1 MATSL
6 NINGLISPPKVQGK
20 NLVSY
25 TCDVCH
31 IQVQNLGRHQ
41 KSDKHILNVQKEI
54 LAEDQR
60 LWESL
65 TSTSIKLRTRLS
77 SPLSFEQKGVCSKLD
92 KGLNQTWSYSHSEYE
107 EATIQGFKHLEDTFA
122 AIGDKF
128 PNSDALS
135 EIQLPSDDENTSSVC
150 STPPPLDLSTKNRH
164 LDQDESLLCHVKIK
178 DMFVGDEVLKCE
190 LCDRRFRKPRDF

>member
-6 NINGLISPPKVQGK
+6 NISGLISQQKDHGK
-20 NLVSY
+20 NMVSY

-31 IQVQNLGRHQ
+31 TQVQNLGRHL
-41 KSDKHILNVQKEI
+41 KSDKHISNVQKEI

-65 TSTSIKLRTRLS
+65 RPISLETRLT
-77 SPLSFEQKGVCSKLD
+77 SPLSMKHKDVFSKLD

-135 EIQLPSDDENTSSVC
+135 EIQLPSDDENTSIC

-164 LDQDESLLCHVKIK
+164 LDQDESLLRHVEIK
-178 DMFVGDEVLKCE
+178 DLFVGDEVLKCE

>member
-6 NINGLISPPKVQGK
+6 NISGLISPPKEHGK
-20 NLVSY
+20 NMVYY

-31 IQVQNLGRHQ
+31 IQVQNLGRHL
-41 KSDKHILNVQKEI
+41 KSDKHILNVKKEM
-54 LAEDQR
+54 LADDQR

-65 TSTSIKLRTRLS
+65 RPITLDTRLS
-77 SPLSFEQKGVCSKLD
+77 SPLFNIQKDCLSKLD

-107 EATIQGFKHLEDTFA
+107 EATIQGMKHLEASFA
-122 AIGDKF
+122 AMKDKF
-128 PNSDALS
+128 STNSDNLS
-135 EIQLPSDDENTSSVC
+135 EIQLPLDDENTSIC

-164 LDQDESLLCHVKIK
+164 FDQDESQCHVEIK
-178 DMFVGDEVLKCE
+178 DLYVGDEVLRCE

>member
-6 NINGLISPPKVQGK
+6 HINGLISPPKEHGK
-20 NLVSY
+20 NMVSY

-31 IQVQNLGRHQ
+31 FQVQNLGRHL
-41 KSDKHILNVQKEI
+41 KSDKHISNVQKEI

-65 TSTSIKLRTRLS
+65 RPISLETRLT
-77 SPLSFEQKGVCSKLD
+77 SPFSFEKKDVFSKLD

-164 LDQDESLLCHVKIK
+164 FDQIESLPCHVEIK
-178 DMFVGDEVLKCE
+178 DLFVGDEVLKCE

>member
-6 NINGLISPPKVQGK
+6 NINGLISPLKDHGK

-31 IQVQNLGRHQ
+31 TQVQNLGRHL
-41 KSDKHILNVQKEI
+41 KSDKHISNVQKEI

-65 TSTSIKLRTRLS
+65 RPISLQTRLT
-77 SPLSFEQKGVCSKLD
+77 SPLSMKHKDAFSKLD

-107 EATIQGFKHLEDTFA
+107 EATIQGFKHLDDTFA

-128 PNSDALS
+128 SNSDALS
-135 EIQLPSDDENTSSVC
+135 EIQLPSDDEKTSSVS

-164 LDQDESLLCHVKIK
+164 LDQDESLLCHVEIK
-178 DMFVGDEVLKCE
+178 DLFVGDEVLKCE

>member
-6 NINGLISPPKVQGK
+6 NINGLISPQKEHGK

-31 IQVQNLGRHQ
+31 TQVQNLGRHL

-65 TSTSIKLRTRLS
+65 RPISLETRLR
-77 SPLSFEQKGVCSKLD
+77 SPLSMKHKDVFSKLD

-178 DMFVGDEVLKCE
+178 DLFVGDEVLKCE

>member
-6 NINGLISPPKVQGK
+6 NINGLISPLKDHGK

-31 IQVQNLGRHQ
+31 TQVQNLGRHL
-41 KSDKHILNVQKEI
+41 KSDKHISNVQKEI

-65 TSTSIKLRTRLS
+65 RPISLQTRLT
-77 SPLSFEQKGVCSKLD
+77 SPLSMKHKDVFSKLD
-92 KGLNQTWSYSHSEYE
+92 KGLNQTWSYSHPEYE

-122 AIGDKF
+122 AIEDKF

-164 LDQDESLLCHVKIK
+164 LNQDESHVEIK
-178 DMFVGDEVLKCE
+178 DLFVGDEVLKCE

>member
-6 NINGLISPPKVQGK
+6 HINGLISPQKEHGK
-20 NLVSY
+20 NMVSY

-31 IQVQNLGRHQ
+31 TQVQNLGRHL

-65 TSTSIKLRTRLS
+65 RPISLETRLT
-77 SPLSFEQKGVCSKLD
+77 SPLSMKHKDVFSKLD

-164 LDQDESLLCHVKIK
+164 FDQEESLCHVEIK
-178 DMFVGDEVLKCE
+178 DLFVGDEVLKCE

>member
-107 EATIQGFKHLEDTFA
+107 EATIKGMKKLEDSFA
-122 AIGDKF
+122 ALKDKVLR
-128 PNSDALS
+128 SDNLS
-135 EIQLPSDDENTSSVC
+135 EIQLPLDDENTSIS
-150 STPPPLDLSTKNRH
+150 STPPLDLSTKHRH
-164 LDQDESLLCHVKIK
+164 FDQEESQCHVEIK
-178 DMFVGDEVLKCE
+178 GFYVSDEVLKCE
-190 LCDRRFRKPRDF
+190 LCDRGFRKPRDF